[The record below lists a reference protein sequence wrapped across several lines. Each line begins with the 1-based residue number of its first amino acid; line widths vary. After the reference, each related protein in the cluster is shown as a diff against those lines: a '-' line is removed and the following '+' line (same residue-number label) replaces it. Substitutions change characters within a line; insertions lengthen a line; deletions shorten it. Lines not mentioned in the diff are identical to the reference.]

1 MSGQYRRRWPGI
13 VLDGLCAAPPACV
26 IYSIFFRCCYRM
38 EQIAQEITKKQNPQ
52 SIQVS
57 HQNLSVHDG
66 FPLIHQY
73 LWNAPAKIYF

>member
-1 MSGQYRRRWPGI
+1 
-13 VLDGLCAAPPACV
+13 
-26 IYSIFFRCCYRM
+26 M

-73 LWNAPAKIYF
+73 LGNAPAKIYF